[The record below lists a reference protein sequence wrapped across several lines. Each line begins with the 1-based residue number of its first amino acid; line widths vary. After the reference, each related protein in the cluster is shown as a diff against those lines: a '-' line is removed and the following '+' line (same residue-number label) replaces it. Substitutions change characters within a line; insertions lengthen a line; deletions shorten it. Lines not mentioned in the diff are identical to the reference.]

1 MKKIYLLFAFVFTT
15 FIYSQTTLEEYNYML
30 SGYHIQK
37 SNGLDLKKGYEF
49 EDILN
54 ETLNGINY
62 NFVAMSKTNKNF
74 VGLIV
79 TITAKDKIFY
89 YAVPVENVDL
99 FSKYYQELQELK
111 SVNNQILIDYNY
123 LTTTILA
130 SVFYNIAK

>member
-37 SNGLDLKKGYEF
+37 SNGLDLKNGYEF
-49 EDILN
+49 EEVLN

-62 NFVAMSKTNKNF
+62 NIVAMSKTNKSF

-79 TITAKDKIFY
+79 TISAKDEQFY
-89 YAVPVENVDL
+89 YAVPVENSDL
-99 FSKYYQELQELK
+99 FLKYYQELQELK
-111 SVNNQILIDYNY
+111 TVNNQILIDYNY
-123 LTTTILA
+123 LTSTILA
-130 SVFYNIAK
+130 SVFYNIKN